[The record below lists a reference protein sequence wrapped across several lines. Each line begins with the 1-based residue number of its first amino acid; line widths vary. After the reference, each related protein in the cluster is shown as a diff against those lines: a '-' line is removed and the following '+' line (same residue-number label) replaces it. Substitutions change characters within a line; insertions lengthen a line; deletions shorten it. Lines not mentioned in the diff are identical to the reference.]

1 MQSEVVVTDQ
11 SSIRIGGASGYWGE
25 SDMALPQFL
34 NSEPLD
40 YIVFDYL
47 AEITMSILARA
58 READP
63 SLGYATDFVDAVL
76 APHLVQIADQGVRII
91 SNAGG
96 VNPEAC
102 AAAIRKHIADKNLS
116 LKVAVI
122 LGDDLLPQINALAEQ
137 APREMFSE
145 EPFPEA
151 AKVASINAYLGAFPI
166 AKALRDGAD
175 IVITGRCVDSAVTL
189 GACIHAFGWQ
199 AEDLDRLAGGSLA
212 GHLIECGPQAT
223 GGNFTD
229 WEQVADTMAGVGY
242 PIATVYRD
250 GSCEISKPEGT
261 GGLVSIGTVAEQL
274 VYEIGDPSAYFLPD
288 VVCDFTQVELR
299 EIAENRVLV
308 KGAKGRGVPSHY
320 KVSMTWADGWR
331 MGMIWFYVGGKARQR
346 AQSFAENALE
356 RARRKLKAAG
366 ASGFE
371 EELIEIVGDGSHF
384 GNHSLESNS
393 REVALKIAAKHQDKR
408 ALMLLLKEI
417 TGAGLAAPAGLAGFA
432 GTRPKPSPVIR
443 LFSFLISRSEVSIS
457 IDDGAKRMCFSDQ
470 SISSD
475 VALYPT
481 LAHPLP
487 ALSDA
492 SQACVEVPLE
502 RLAWGRSGDKGNKA
516 NIGVIARKEAYLPWI
531 ASSLSEEV
539 VRERFAHFLDSDSV
553 SRYYMPGLNAFNF
566 LLDEA
571 LGGGGV
577 ASLRNDPQGK
587 SYAQILLQTPVRI
600 PAALLEE

>member
-1 MQSEVVVTDQ
+1 
-11 SSIRIGGASGYWGE
+11 
-25 SDMALPQFL
+25 MALPQFL

-76 APHLVQIADQGVRII
+76 APNLVQISDQGVRII

-122 LGDDLLPQINALAEQ
+122 LGDDLLPQRNRLAEQ

-145 EPFPEA
+145 EPFPDA
-151 AKVASINAYLGAFPI
+151 SKVASVNAYLGAFPI
-166 AKALRDGAD
+166 AKALAEGAD

-199 AEDLDRLAGGSLA
+199 DNELDKLAGGSLA

-229 WEQVADTMAGVGY
+229 WEQVADTMADVGY
-242 PIATVYRD
+242 PIATVYSD

-261 GGLVSIGTVAEQL
+261 GGLVSVGTVAEQL
-274 VYEIGDPSAYFLPD
+274 VYEIGDPSAYYLPD

-299 EIAENRVLV
+299 EIGENRVLV
-308 KGAKGRGVPSHY
+308 TGAKGRGVPSHY

-331 MGMIWFYVGGKARQR
+331 LGMIWFYVGGKARER
-346 AQSFAENALE
+346 ARSFAENALE
-356 RARRKLKAAG
+356 RARRKLKSAG
-366 ASGFE
+366 ALGFG
-371 EELIEIVGDGSHF
+371 EELVEIVGDGSHF
-384 GNHSLESNS
+384 GSDSLESNS

-443 LFSFLISRSEVSIS
+443 LFSFLISRSDVSIS
-457 IDDGAKRMCFSDQ
+457 IDNGVDR
-470 SISSD
+470 ISFCDPSASTEPS
-475 VALYPT
+475 VYPT
-481 LAHPLP
+481 LVHPLP
-487 ALSDA
+487 AVADVSTDF
-492 SQACVEVPLE
+492 VEVPLE

-516 NIGVIARKEAYLPWI
+516 NIGVIARKRAYLPWI
-531 ASSLSEEV
+531 ARALTVDV
-539 VRERFAHFLDSDSV
+539 VCERFGHFLDSDSV
-553 SRYYMPGLNAFNF
+553 SRYFMPGLNAFNF

-587 SYAQILLQTPVRI
+587 SYAQILLQTPVLI

>member
-1 MQSEVVVTDQ
+1 MTNQP
-11 SSIRIGGASGYWGE
+11 SIRIGGASGYWGE

-34 NSEPLD
+34 NDKSLD

-58 READP
+58 READS

-76 APHLVQIADQGVRII
+76 APNLVQIAGQGVRII

-102 AAAIRKHIADKNLS
+102 AEAIRKHIADKKLS

-122 LGDDLLPQINALAEQ
+122 LGDDLLPQLGSLAEQ
-137 APREMFSE
+137 APVEMFSQ
-145 EPFPEA
+145 EPFPD
-151 AKVASINAYLGAFPI
+151 ASKIASVNAYLGAFPI
-166 AKALRDGAD
+166 AKALDEGAD

-199 AEDLDRLAGGSLA
+199 ENELDKLAGGSLA

-229 WEQVADTMAGVGY
+229 WEHVADTLDDVGY
-242 PIATVYRD
+242 PIATVYDD
-250 GSCEISKPEGT
+250 GSCEITKPEGT
-261 GGLVSIGTVAEQL
+261 GGLVSRGTVAEQL
-274 VYEIGDPSAYFLPD
+274 VYEIGDPSAYYLPD
-288 VVCDFTQVELR
+288 VVCDFTQVELH
-299 EIAENRVLV
+299 EIGENRVLV
-308 KGAKGRGVPSHY
+308 TGAKGRGVPSHY

-331 MGMIWFYVGGKARQR
+331 LGMIWFYVGGKASER
-346 AQSFAENALE
+346 AQSFAANALE
-356 RARRKLKAAG
+356 RARRKLTAAG
-366 ASGFE
+366 APGFG
-371 EELIEIVGDGSHF
+371 EELVEIVGDGSHF
-384 GNHSLESNS
+384 GRYSQESHS

-443 LFSFLISRSEVSIS
+443 LFSFLISRSNVSIS
-457 IDDGAKRMCFSDQ
+457 IGDGIERVSFSDPIN
-470 SISSD
+470 SPEP
-475 VALYPT
+475 AAYPT
-481 LAHPLP
+481 LVHPLP
-487 ALSDA
+487 AMVDVSA
-492 SQACVEVPLE
+492 ESVEVPLE

-516 NIGVIARKEAYLPWI
+516 NIGIIARQEAYVPWV
-531 ASSLSEEV
+531 ARALTEEV
-539 VRERFAHFLDSDSV
+539 VRERFAHFLNSASV
-553 SRYYMPGLNAFNF
+553 SRYFMPGLNAFNF

-600 PAALLEE
+600 PAVLLEE